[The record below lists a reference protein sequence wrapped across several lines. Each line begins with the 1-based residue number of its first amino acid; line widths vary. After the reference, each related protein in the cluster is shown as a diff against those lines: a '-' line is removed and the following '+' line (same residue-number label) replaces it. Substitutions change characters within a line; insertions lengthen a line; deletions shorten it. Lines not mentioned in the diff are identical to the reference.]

1 MYKLPNQY
9 FVDIQM
15 NLLEKEGYKKTVIG
29 ELLLNANFDLNNA
42 DPNAVAMINPKDS
55 TDIVCVAYILE
66 NAYEYEML
74 ELAYQQEQE
83 QEHNAATE
91 YWYEPMGCY
100 VSKYNYYD

>member
-1 MYKLPNQY
+1 MYKIPNQY

-15 NLLEKEGYKKTVIG
+15 NLLEKKGYKKTVIG
-29 ELLLNANFDLNNA
+29 NLLLNDNFNLKNA
-42 DPNAVAMINPKDS
+42 DPKAVAMINTQDNAD
-55 TDIVCVAYILE
+55 TVCVAYILE

-83 QEHNAATE
+83 HNAATE

-100 VSKYNYYD
+100 VRKYNYYD